1 MTPEEKNNL
10 ISYIKKYKILNSY
23 ALCGL
28 FVYIFS
34 IMYLFIIVRDN
45 QNQTQIYFALFIL
58 TLPIIGF
65 VIQYT
70 TNKTAKNV
78 IKLLINYNIITINK
92 KIIKSYNKND
102 LLELAKQNKTINLME
117 NKHSI
122 SMKDDLKKCTSVI
135 ELLNKYP
142 NLEYINKFEQSYTI
156 NELIS
161 EYQYLIVDV
170 CKKYIETYSIEYKTS
185 SMQSSQSF

>member
-1 MTPEEKNNL
+1 MRPEEKNNL
-10 ISYIKKYKILNSY
+10 ISYLKKYKILNTY

-28 FVYIFS
+28 FAYIFS
-34 IMYLFIIVRDN
+34 IMYLFIFVTDN
-45 QNQTQIYFALFIL
+45 QNQTEIYFVLFIL
-58 TLPIIGF
+58 ILPIIGF
-65 VIQYT
+65 IIQYT
-70 TNKTAKNV
+70 TNKTAENV

-92 KIIKSYNKND
+92 TLIESYNKND

-122 SMKDDLKKCTSVI
+122 SMRDDLKKCTSVI

-142 NLEYINKFEQSYTI
+142 NLEYINKYEQSYTI
-156 NELIS
+156 NELIP

-170 CKKYIETYSIEYKTS
+170 CKKYVPIYSIEYKTS
-185 SMQSSQSF
+185 SMQSFQSF

>member
-10 ISYIKKYKILNSY
+10 ISYLKKYKKLNSY

-28 FVYIFS
+28 IIYIFS
-34 IMYLFIIVRDN
+34 IMSLFIFVTDN
-45 QNQTQIYFALFIL
+45 QNQTEIYFALFIL

-65 VIQYT
+65 VIQYN

-78 IKLLINYNIITINK
+78 IKLLTNYNIITINK

-117 NKHSI
+117 NEHSI

-135 ELLNKYP
+135 KLLNKYP

-156 NELIS
+156 NELIPK
-161 EYQYLIVDV
+161 YQYLIVDV
-170 CKKYIETYSIEYKTS
+170 CKKYVPIYSIEYKTS
-185 SMQSSQSF
+185 SMQSFQSF

>member
-1 MTPEEKNNL
+1 MTTEEKNNL
-10 ISYIKKYKILNSY
+10 IKHLKMYKNLNNY

-28 FVYIFS
+28 ITYICS
-34 IMYLFIIVRDN
+34 IMYLFIFVIDNQNHN
-45 QNQTQIYFALFIL
+45 QNQTKIYFALFIL

-78 IKLLINYNIITINK
+78 IKLLTNYNIITINK
-92 KIIKSYNKND
+92 KLNKQYNKNE

-117 NKHSI
+117 NKHNI
-122 SMKDDLKKCTSVI
+122 TMKDDLKKCTSVI

-156 NELIS
+156 NELIP

-170 CKKYIETYSIEYKTS
+170 CKKYIPI
-185 SMQSSQSF
+185 FN

>member
-10 ISYIKKYKILNSY
+10 ISYLKKYKKLNSY

-28 FVYIFS
+28 ITYIFS
-34 IMYLFIIVRDN
+34 IMSLFIFVTDN
-45 QNQTQIYFALFIL
+45 QNQTEIYFALFIL

-65 VIQYT
+65 IIQYT

-78 IKLLINYNIITINK
+78 IELLTNYNIITINK
-92 KIIKSYNKND
+92 KLNKQYNKNE

-117 NKHSI
+117 NEHNI
-122 SMKDDLKKCTSVI
+122 TMKDDLKKCTSVI

-156 NELIS
+156 NELIP

-170 CKKYIETYSIEYKTS
+170 CKKYIPIYSIEYKIS
-185 SMQSSQSF
+185 SKQSPQQF

>member
-1 MTPEEKNNL
+1 MTTEEKNNL
-10 ISYIKKYKILNSY
+10 ISYLKKYKKLNTY

-28 FVYIFS
+28 IIYIVS
-34 IMYLFIIVRDN
+34 IMSLFIFVTDN
-45 QNQTQIYFALFIL
+45 QDQTEIYFALFIL

-78 IKLLINYNIITINK
+78 IKLLTNYNIITINK

-117 NKHSI
+117 NEHSI
-122 SMKDDLKKCTSVI
+122 SMKNDLKKCTSVI

-170 CKKYIETYSIEYKTS
+170 CKKYIQTYSIEYKTS
-185 SMQSSQSF
+185 SMQSFQSF